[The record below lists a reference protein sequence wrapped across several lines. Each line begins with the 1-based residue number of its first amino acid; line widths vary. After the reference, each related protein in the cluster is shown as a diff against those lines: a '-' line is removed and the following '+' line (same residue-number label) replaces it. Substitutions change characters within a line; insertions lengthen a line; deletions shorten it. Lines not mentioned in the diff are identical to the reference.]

1 MRRRINGP
9 KITGSDDNFA
19 RGCLFGLILVI
30 PLWIVIFLIWWWA

>member
-9 KITGSDDNFA
+9 KITGSDDFA

-30 PLWIVIFLIWWWA
+30 PLWIVIALIWWAI